1 MIKICKA
8 FFVTGAQSWTYQRW
22 YQVSCAHHK
31 VPLCHTG
38 KIFPT
43 NSNWSVTSI
52 RGQTCSQSFICKYF
66 RLQPLS
72 STDINIPQRNSQR
85 WKDENTFTF
94 QQNSSK
100 PPCNYLLPINP
111 AENWCMVET
120 ANPQLTSDEK
130 LTIPMILLKTFARKP
145 KNFLS
150 WPSLLHLPPWLLL
163 PGYSTS
169 PLPPAGLQGIRGWEG
184 TSILMINTG

>member
-1 MIKICKA
+1 MHCCVLQWSFSELRNEA
-8 FFVTGAQSWTYQRW
+8 TDFRVLLLGA
-22 YQVSCAHHK
+22 
-31 VPLCHTG
+31 
-38 KIFPT
+38 
-43 NSNWSVTSI
+43 NSNWSVTAI

-72 STDINIPQRNSQR
+72 STDINIPQQNSQR

-145 KNFLS
+145 KKKIQKFSLLTIFCFK
-150 WPSLLHLPPWLLL
+150 SLLH
-163 PGYSTS
+163 
-169 PLPPAGLQGIRGWEG
+169 
-184 TSILMINTG
+184 